1 MTAFRVILD
10 ANVWVSGFLFPG
22 GTPSLLV
29 DMVTS
34 REILS
39 FHSEALVEEV
49 LRNVRKVGKSE
60 TDVRNAWLVMRQFS
74 TLTKPDIVVTQ
85 IAYKDSDN
93 RILECAVAA
102 NADLIISGDKRHL
115 LSLGSYEGVPI
126 LSPRDAYERILAARG
141 QS

>member
-74 TLTKPDIVVTQ
+74 TLVKPDIVVTQ
-85 IAYKDSDN
+85 ITGKESDN
-93 RILECAVAA
+93 RILECAITA
-102 NADLIISGDKRHL
+102 NADMVITGDKLHL
-115 LSLGSYEGVPI
+115 IPLGSYKGIPI
-126 LSPRDAYERILAARG
+126 LTPRDAYERILTARN
-141 QS
+141 Q

>member
-1 MTAFRVILD
+1 LTAFRVILD
-10 ANVWVSGFLFPG
+10 ANVWVSGLLFPG

-60 TDVRNAWLVMRQFS
+60 TDVRNAWLVIRQFS
-74 TLTKPDIVVTQ
+74 TLIKPDIVVTQ
-85 IAYKDSDN
+85 ITGKDSDN
-93 RILECAVAA
+93 RILECAVAT
-102 NADLIISGDKRHL
+102 NAEMIITGDKMHL
-115 LSLGSYEGVPI
+115 LPLGSYEGIPI
-126 LSPRDAYERILAARG
+126 LTPRDAYERILAAGHR
-141 QS
+141 

>member
-1 MTAFRVILD
+1 LTAFRVILD

-74 TLTKPDIVVTQ
+74 TLVKPDIVVTQ
-85 IAYKDSDN
+85 ITGKESDN
-93 RILECAVAA
+93 RILECAITA
-102 NADLIISGDKRHL
+102 NADMVITGDKLHL
-115 LSLGSYEGVPI
+115 IPLGSYEGIPI
-126 LSPRDAYERILAARG
+126 LTPRDAYERILAAG
-141 QS
+141 DQ

>member
-1 MTAFRVILD
+1 LTAFRVILD

-74 TLTKPDIVVTQ
+74 TLVKPDIVVTQ
-85 IAYKDSDN
+85 ITGKESDN
-93 RILECAVAA
+93 RILQCAITA
-102 NADLIISGDKRHL
+102 NADMVINGDKLHL
-115 LSLGSYEGVPI
+115 IPLGSYEGIPI
-126 LSPRDAYERILAARG
+126 LTPRDAYERILAAG
-141 QS
+141 DQ